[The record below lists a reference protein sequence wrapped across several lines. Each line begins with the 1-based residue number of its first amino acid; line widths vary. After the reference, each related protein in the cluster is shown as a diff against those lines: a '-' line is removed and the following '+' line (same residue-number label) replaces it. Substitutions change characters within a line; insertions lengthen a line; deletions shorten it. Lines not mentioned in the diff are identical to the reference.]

1 MWSWRRRLRHC
12 CERRVLEGYAK
23 RSVMWMR
30 PVAKMASARSM
41 YWVRWMSMESARCR
55 WKSWVRLVWLG
66 CCWATMASQQ
76 PMAAPTPTSCCR
88 LRMGSRLTRLRGRPY
103 LVAASFSCCVVTL
116 LVCSSRMTSFAAS
129 WMVGSKVVTHCWISG
144 WFQPSGISSCSVG
157 CGGCKTSVM
166 AGGFGGGGVG
176 A

>member
-1 MWSWRRRLRHC
+1 
-12 CERRVLEGYAK
+12 
-23 RSVMWMR
+23 
-30 PVAKMASARSM
+30 
-41 YWVRWMSMESARCR
+41 
-55 WKSWVRLVWLG
+55 
-66 CCWATMASQQ
+66 MASQQ

-116 LVCSSRMTSFAAS
+116 LVCSSRMTSVAAA

>member
-1 MWSWRRRLRHC
+1 MDQASGKDGLGTVD
-12 CERRVLEGYAK
+12 VLGAENEHGEC
-23 RSVMWMR
+23 SVQ
-30 PVAKMASARSM
+30 VEK
-41 YWVRWMSMESARCR
+41 
-55 WKSWVRLVWLG
+55 L
-66 CCWATMASQQ
+66 CCWARMASQQ

-116 LVCSSRMTSFAAS
+116 LVCSKRTTSLAAS

-157 CGGCKTSVM
+157 CGGCKTSVR

-176 A
+176 AWDGAAGAEDRLVLLTGVSGLPRSWSF